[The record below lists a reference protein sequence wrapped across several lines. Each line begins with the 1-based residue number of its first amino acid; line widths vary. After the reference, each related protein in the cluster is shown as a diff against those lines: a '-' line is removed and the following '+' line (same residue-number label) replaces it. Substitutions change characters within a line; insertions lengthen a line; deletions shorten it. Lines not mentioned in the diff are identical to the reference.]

1 MPIGMGLFAVW
12 VKRFYWP
19 PGRAPSGTPPGWGGV
34 IPIRNAKVRQKPVSP
49 QWGERTRVLRG

>member
-19 PGRAPSGTPPGWGGV
+19 PGRAPLSEAESPRYDFLPRRSNPPPANALRLNEAPGG
-34 IPIRNAKVRQKPVSP
+34 
-49 QWGERTRVLRG
+49 